1 MRVLWLASVSIGGL
15 WSNTKEA
22 LSAETDT
29 RRKPLKRWL
38 AEGEERSAKVRIL
51 LWQRRGLVWSFGQR
65 QRGTVSAIKNITK
78 DR

>member
-22 LSAETDT
+22 LSVLEVILSAETDT

-38 AEGEERSAKVRIL
+38 AGGEEHPAKVRIL

-65 QRGTVSAIKNITK
+65 QEVQ
-78 DR
+78 